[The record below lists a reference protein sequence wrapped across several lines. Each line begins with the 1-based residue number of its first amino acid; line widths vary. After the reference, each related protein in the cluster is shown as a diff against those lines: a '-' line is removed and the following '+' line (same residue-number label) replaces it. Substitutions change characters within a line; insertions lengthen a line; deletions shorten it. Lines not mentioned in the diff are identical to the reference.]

1 VSTWPVDAR
10 AILHVDM
17 DAFYASVELLR
28 HPELV
33 GRPVAVGGSG
43 ARGVVAA
50 ASYEAR
56 RYGVHSAMPS
66 RRATALCPDLVFL
79 DGDHRHYGEV
89 SGRVMEIFQ
98 RYTPLVEPLSLDEA
112 FLDVTGSQRL
122 HGSPEHIGRAILD
135 DVAAAEQLP
144 CSVGVATCKFLAKLA
159 SPRAKPVADRSGITP
174 GPGVLVV
181 PPGRELDF
189 LHPLPLR
196 ALWGVG
202 PATLA
207 KLDRLGVD
215 SIGDLAALPLSA
227 VVAAVGQASGRHLHA
242 LANGVDDRPVVA
254 DGEAKSVSHEE
265 TFPRDLVDRELVDR
279 ELIRLGDAVAR
290 RLRVAGRAGRTVNL
304 KVRYSD
310 FSTLTRSLTLAQPT
324 DSARVVVRTARS
336 LMDALD
342 MRAGIRLLGVGVSS
356 LGTDVAQQLS
366 FDEPDEHWHEAERA
380 VDEIRDRFGAAAIG
394 PAALAGGE
402 GLRVKLQGDQQ
413 WGPSQPD

>member
-1 VSTWPVDAR
+1 
-10 AILHVDM
+10 M

-33 GRPVAVGGSG
+33 GRPVAVGGRG

-56 RYGVHSAMPS
+56 CYGVHSAMPS

-79 DGDHRHYGEV
+79 DGDHGHYGEV
-89 SGRVMEIFQ
+89 SRRVMEIFQ

-122 HGSPEHIGRAILD
+122 HGSPEHIGRAIRD

-174 GPGVLVV
+174 GLGVLVV
-181 PPGRELDF
+181 PPGGELDF

-215 SIGDLAALPLSA
+215 SIGDLAALPRSA
-227 VVAAVGQASGRHLHA
+227 VVSAVGQASGRHLHA
-242 LANGVDDRPVVA
+242 LANGLDDRPVVA

-265 TFPRDLVDRELVDR
+265 TFPRDLLDRELVDR

-290 RLRVAGRAGRTVNL
+290 RLRVTGRAGRTVNL

-310 FSTLTRSLTLAQPT
+310 FTTLTRSLTLAQPT
-324 DSARVVVRTARS
+324 DSARVVVRTARD

-342 MRAGIRLLGVGVSS
+342 LRAGIRLLGVGVSS
-356 LGTDVAQQLS
+356 LGTEVAQQLS
-366 FDEPDEHWHEAERA
+366 FDQPDEHWCEAERA

-394 PAALAGGE
+394 PAALAGVE
-402 GLRVKLQGDQQ
+402 GLRVKRQGDQQ

>member
-1 VSTWPVDAR
+1 MSTWPVDAR

-28 HPELV
+28 HPELE

-79 DGDHRHYGEV
+79 DGDHHHYGEV

-122 HGSPEHIGRAILD
+122 HGSPEHIARAIRD
-135 DVAAAEQLP
+135 EVAVAEQLP

-159 SPRAKPVADRSGITP
+159 SPRAKPVADPSGVTP

-181 PPGRELDF
+181 SPGRELDF

-196 ALWGVG
+196 SLWGVG
-202 PATLA
+202 PVTLA

-215 SIGDLAALPLSA
+215 SIGDLAALPLPA
-227 VVAAVGQASGRHLHA
+227 VISAVGQASGRHLHG
-242 LANGVDDRPVVA
+242 LANGIDDRPVVA

-310 FSTLTRSLTLAQPT
+310 FTTLTRSLTLAQPT

-336 LMDALD
+336 LMDAVD

-366 FDEPDEHWHEAERA
+366 FDEPDEHWYEAERA

-394 PAALAGGE
+394 PAALAGAE
-402 GLRVKLQGDQQ
+402 GLRVKRQGDQQ
-413 WGPSQPD
+413 WGPSLPD

>member
-1 VSTWPVDAR
+1 MSTWPVDAR

-79 DGDHRHYGEV
+79 DGDHHHYGEV

-122 HGSPEHIGRAILD
+122 HGSPEHIARAIRH
-135 DVAAAEQLP
+135 DVAVAEQLP

-159 SPRAKPVADRSGITP
+159 SPRAKPVADRSGVTP

-181 PPGRELDF
+181 SPGGELDF

-202 PATLA
+202 PVTLA

-215 SIGDLAALPLSA
+215 SIGDLAALPLPA
-227 VVAAVGQASGRHLHA
+227 VISAVGQASGRHLHA
-242 LANGVDDRPVVA
+242 LANGIDDRPVVA

-265 TFPRDLVDRELVDR
+265 TFPRDLLDRELVDR

-310 FSTLTRSLTLAQPT
+310 FTTLTRSLTLAQPT
-324 DSARVVVRTARS
+324 DSARVS
-336 LMDALD
+336 WS
-342 MRAGIRLLGVGVSS
+342 GPPGVSWTQS
-356 LGTDVAQQLS
+356 TYERESDCWVWASRPSEPTWPSSCPSTSPTSTGTK
-366 FDEPDEHWHEAERA
+366 PN
-380 VDEIRDRFGAAAIG
+380 
-394 PAALAGGE
+394 
-402 GLRVKLQGDQQ
+402 
-413 WGPSQPD
+413 GPSTRSETVSAPLRSARRLSPVPRACA